1 MKKSELTV
9 YKVMIG
15 VIYVALATLVVLAFI
30 LQKMEML
37 FFEIGSNKLELK
49 SGSYGGITE
58 EEMIMILEGNQ
69 AELKVWKY
77 IAELIE
83 KSNKN

>member
-30 LQKMEML
+30 L
-37 FFEIGSNKLELK
+37 
-49 SGSYGGITE
+49 
-58 EEMIMILEGNQ
+58 
-69 AELKVWKY
+69 
-77 IAELIE
+77 
-83 KSNKN
+83 

>member
-1 MKKSELTV
+1 MHLKTYLNIHERASDKAYAKIIMAHNEV
-9 YKVMIG
+9 
-15 VIYVALATLVVLAFI
+15 
-30 LQKMEML
+30 EN
-37 FFEIGSNKLELK
+37 NKTELK

>member
-1 MKKSELTV
+1 MHLLQSN
-9 YKVMIG
+9 
-15 VIYVALATLVVLAFI
+15 VIHERASDKAFA
-30 LQKMEML
+30 KMEML

-58 EEMIMILEGNQ
+58 EEMIMVLESNQ
-69 AELKVWKY
+69 AELEVWKY